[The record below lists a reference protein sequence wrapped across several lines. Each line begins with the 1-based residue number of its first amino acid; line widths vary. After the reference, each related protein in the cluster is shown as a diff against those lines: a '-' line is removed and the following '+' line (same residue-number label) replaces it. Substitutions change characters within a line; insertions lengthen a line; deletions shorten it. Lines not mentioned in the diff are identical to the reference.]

1 MSFHPYSRSQ
11 RVAEAI
17 KRRMGEI
24 IIRRIKDPRVG
35 LISVTKVE
43 VSADLRQASIYISI
57 YGDEESK
64 IQTIEGLENAKGF
77 IRQEI
82 GRGMKLRY
90 LPQISFRIDGS
101 IEESFRLKE
110 ILDSLTKEQE
120 ATEGLS
126 DSS

>member
-24 IIRRIKDPRVG
+24 IIRRIKDPRMG
-35 LISVTKVE
+35 LISVTRVE
-43 VSADLRQASIYISI
+43 VSPDLREASIYISI
-57 YGDEESK
+57 YGDEKSK
-64 IQTIEGLENAKGF
+64 IQAIEGLENAKGF

-90 LPQISFRIDGS
+90 LPQIFFRIDGS

-110 ILDSLTKEQE
+110 ILDSLSREEVFTNGDK
-120 ATEGLS
+120 
-126 DSS
+126 